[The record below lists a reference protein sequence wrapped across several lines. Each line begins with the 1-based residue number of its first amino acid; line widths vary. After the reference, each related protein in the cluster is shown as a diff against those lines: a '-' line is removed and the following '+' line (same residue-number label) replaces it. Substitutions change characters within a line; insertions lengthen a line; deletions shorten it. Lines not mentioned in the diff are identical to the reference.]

1 MTKPITLNIQRT
13 IAEWGAK
20 CCARLRPDDAI
31 FALVKTNIRG
41 LDDALD
47 ASYARVVGELALYRA
62 LARSLPNG
70 GGKDVDEAL
79 KAANE
84 ICNEIKRDVNIAH
97 ERAAEAIRKV
107 EAAYQKL
114 IAVRYFVLG
123 MLASLLL
130 LLCGVGLAMAHATW
144 WRL

>member
-20 CCARLRPDDAI
+20 CCARLMPDDAI
-31 FALVKTNIRG
+31 FALVITNIRA

-62 LARSLPNG
+62 LARNLPNG
-70 GGKDVDEAL
+70 GGEDVDEAL

-97 ERAAEAIRKV
+97 VQAAEAIRTV

-114 IAVRYFVLG
+114 IAVRSFVLG
-123 MLASLLL
+123 MLASLML
-130 LLCGVGLAMAHATW
+130 LLCGVGLATVLATR
-144 WRL
+144 WRR

>member
-1 MTKPITLNIQRT
+1 MTKPITMKIQRK
-13 IAEWGAK
+13 IAEWAAK
-20 CCARLRPDDAI
+20 CCPRLKPDDAI
-31 FALVKTNIRG
+31 FGLVKMSIRE
-41 LDDALD
+41 LEDALD

-70 GGKDVDEAL
+70 GGEDVDEAL

-97 ERAAEAIRKV
+97 VQAAEAIRKV

-114 IAVRYFVLG
+114 IAVRSFVLG